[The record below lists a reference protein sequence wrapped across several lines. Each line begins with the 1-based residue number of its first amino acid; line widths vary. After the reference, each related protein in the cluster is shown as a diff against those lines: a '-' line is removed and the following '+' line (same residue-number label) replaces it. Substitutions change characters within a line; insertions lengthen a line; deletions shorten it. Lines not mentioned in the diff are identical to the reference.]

1 MLFYLLVYQHVFG
14 EVTPMFC
21 HRGIESVGFG
31 YSVQSF
37 SLVVHISP
45 VLCLACE
52 RVTERGEER
61 EGDEEGRQSAE
72 GRGRLTCMGAKIR
85 TYYCQLGLT

>member
-1 MLFYLLVYQHVFG
+1 MYQHVFG

-52 RVTERGEER
+52 RVTEREEER
-61 EGDEEGRQSAE
+61 EGDEEGREAE
-72 GRGRLTCMGAKIR
+72 RGGESVRERREEHTTVNLV
-85 TYYCQLGLT
+85 